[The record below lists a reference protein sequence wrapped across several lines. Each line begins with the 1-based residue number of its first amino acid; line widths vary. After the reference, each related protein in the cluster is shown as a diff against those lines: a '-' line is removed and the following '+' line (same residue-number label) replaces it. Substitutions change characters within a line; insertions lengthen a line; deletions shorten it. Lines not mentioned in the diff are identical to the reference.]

1 MLSAVWYAIRKTE
14 NPFSAAET
22 VRIVAFTAIKGGT
35 LVPQKEYIIRK
46 LKERGCRITRQ
57 RLIILDIILQEDCSC
72 CKEIYY
78 KASRQDTKI
87 GFATVYRMV
96 NMLEEIGAISR
107 KNMYKVACEELC
119 ENGSCEAEKKKAA
132 NSCIVELSDRT
143 TYCLSAE
150 KLDAVFQAGLKAC
163 GYIEDQEIK
172 KIAWNSDMCCAR

>member
-22 VRIVAFTAIKGGT
+22 VRIVAVTAIKGGT
-35 LVPQKEYIIRK
+35 LVPQREYIIRK

-107 KNMYKVACEELC
+107 NWTQYFRQV
-119 ENGSCEAEKKKAA
+119 
-132 NSCIVELSDRT
+132 
-143 TYCLSAE
+143 
-150 KLDAVFQAGLKAC
+150 
-163 GYIEDQEIK
+163 
-172 KIAWNSDMCCAR
+172 